1 LHTNTKEYI
10 KMNGQIIAGI
20 KRMGIGQS
28 SLIASALERA
38 LKQAGK
44 TVYSFDS
51 MGFNTKARGGT
62 IYIKQF
68 NTTANAGFYKYLSRL
83 IDVRNGAIFLKN
95 GITESKWNTERAKA
109 LKLDLENLQN
119 AQKIQA
125 ERAKREQKEFDER
138 QKEQA
143 EAIAC
148 KSESEYEKAVGK
160 KKRDGLHRANK
171 LNPVLIAARG
181 AFLSILRLNIL
192 GFASVMNLKQAKAWD
207 DWKNNKCRKFNTD
220 WAKKGRESKV
230 SPPEIEKIQRI
241 LYNLGFEP
249 NSVVNPNKPYS
260 KAVGAG
266 ALKKALGKNLIKLIP
281 AGQKYKQTLDQTIL
295 WYKNNMGKDIGYVSG
310 IGIEP
315 ATMTALITAGSG
327 IIVAVLPYIMRIKGV
342 SNVIASECDIQEDEI
357 KKFKQFNDR
366 LEENIDTLEGQKESG
381 IGQAPTL
388 DDLGLPQKLEYIPS
402 EPEKSRITR
411 ANDLYQQGAEIYNSF
426 KSSYQAIKDTA
437 CQDIALQFQTEQNR
451 YKILQ
456 KRLNELQGGLT
467 AQLGNY
473 LPYVG
478 GGLLLYLL
486 LAKRK

>member
-1 LHTNTKEYI
+1 
-10 KMNGQIIAGI
+10 
-20 KRMGIGQS
+20 
-28 SLIASALERA
+28 
-38 LKQAGK
+38 
-44 TVYSFDS
+44 
-51 MGFNTKARGGT
+51 
-62 IYIKQF
+62 
-68 NTTANAGFYKYLSRL
+68 
-83 IDVRNGAIFLKN
+83 
-95 GITESKWNTERAKA
+95 
-109 LKLDLENLQN
+109 
-119 AQKIQA
+119 
-125 ERAKREQKEFDER
+125 
-138 QKEQA
+138 
-143 EAIAC
+143 
-148 KSESEYEKAVGK
+148 
-160 KKRDGLHRANK
+160 
-171 LNPVLIAARG
+171 
-181 AFLSILRLNIL
+181 
-192 GFASVMNLKQAKAWD
+192 
-207 DWKNNKCRKFNTD
+207 
-220 WAKKGRESKV
+220 
-230 SPPEIEKIQRI
+230 
-241 LYNLGFEP
+241 
-249 NSVVNPNKPYS
+249 
-260 KAVGAG
+260 
-266 ALKKALGKNLIKLIP
+266 
-281 AGQKYKQTLDQTIL
+281 
-295 WYKNNMGKDIGYVSG
+295 MGKDIGYVSG